1 MTIKPK
7 SETDDARASD
17 SNEAELRR
25 EKLGVE
31 AAKGVRKALSG
42 SSDKE
47 AVSESLAGRTGA
59 SSALG
64 TPAEGTVEDG
74 EGPGRIETPADKSS

>member
-1 MTIKPK
+1 VTMKPK

-17 SNEAELRR
+17 SNGAELRR

-42 SSDKE
+42 NSDNDP
-47 AVSESLAGRTGA
+47 VFDTFAGRTGA

-64 TPAEGTVEDG
+64 TPAEGAVEDG
-74 EGPGRIETPADKSS
+74 ERSGRIETPADKSS